1 MAHDKK
7 RDNKP
12 HDNEND
18 VSMTDSLVD
27 RLRTLAR
34 EEGGLSV
41 VRRAIVLLEGGYE
54 GESFLRVVG
63 GSHAEG
69 ILSGAPALYWPE
81 LWGARALLY
90 IWDDSAEK
98 PVVKAL
104 GNQSWRVREMAAK
117 VCAAR
122 EIGEISEIAVLTTH
136 EHPRVR
142 SAGARALAVRGNV
155 SSVDTLELLLRDYDK
170 EVRRTAQQS
179 IKALRERL
187 ADAE

>member
-1 MAHDKK
+1 MAHDKARGK
-7 RDNKP
+7 KTEDT
-12 HDNEND
+12 DND
-18 VSMTDSLVD
+18 VATTDSLVD

-34 EEGGLSV
+34 EEGGPSV
-41 VRRAIVLLEGGYE
+41 ARRAVALLKGGYE
-54 GESFLRVVG
+54 GEDFLRVVG

-69 ILSGAPALYWPE
+69 ILGGAPALYWPE
-81 LWGARALLY
+81 LWGARALLH
-90 IWDDSAEK
+90 IWDESAEK
-98 PVVKAL
+98 PVIAAL

-122 EIGEISEIAVLTTH
+122 EIGEVSELSVLTTD

-142 SAGARALAVRGNV
+142 AAGARALAVRGNAD
-155 SSVDTLELLLRDYDK
+155 SVDTLELLLRDYDK

-179 IKALRERL
+179 LKALRERL